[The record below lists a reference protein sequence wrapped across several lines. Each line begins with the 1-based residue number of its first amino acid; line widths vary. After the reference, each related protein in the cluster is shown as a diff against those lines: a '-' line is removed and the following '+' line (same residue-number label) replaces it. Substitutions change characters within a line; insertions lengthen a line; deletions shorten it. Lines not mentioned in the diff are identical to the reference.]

1 MRSNRKQK
9 TGKIAAVIMMSWILA
24 VTFCQTANAA
34 QESVLESLA
43 GEDLIDEA
51 LTKEQA
57 DEIFNFIIQK
67 IAEGGLD
74 SEEAVQEAIAE
85 GEEEFQV
92 FLTEG
97 EKDKIVQIVD
107 QVNAWGLDAE
117 ELAKKAKELYD
128 EYGMELLE
136 HPEKA
141 AAEVVKSSIGSSL
154 KGIGDF
160 FAGIGRGIRDFF
172 CDSIKSFWDSF

>member
-1 MRSNRKQK
+1 MQNSRKD
-9 TGKIAAVIMMSWILA
+9 KIKRRTLAFIMSGMLFI
-24 VTFCQTANAA
+24 TFFQTAYAA
-34 QESVLESLA
+34 QESVKESA
-43 GEDLIDEA
+43 AEDSLIDEA

-74 SEEAVQEAIAE
+74 SEDAVREVITE

-92 FLTEG
+92 LLTEE

-117 ELAKKAKELYD
+117 DLAKKAGELYD

-141 AAEVVKSSIGSSL
+141 AAEAVKSSIGASL

-172 CDSIKSFWDSF
+172 HDSIKSFFDSF

>member
-1 MRSNRKQK
+1 MRNKSTQKIRKRALAFIVS
-9 TGKIAAVIMMSWILA
+9 GILFTA
-24 VTFCQTANAA
+24 FFQTAYATQETA
-34 QESVLESLA
+34 TESVEE
-43 GEDLIDEA
+43 GGLIDEA

-57 DEIFNFIIQK
+57 DEIFHFIIQK

-74 SEEAVQEAIAE
+74 SAEAIREAIAE

-92 FLTEG
+92 FLTEE

-117 ELAKKAKELYD
+117 GLAKKAGELYD

-141 AAEVVKSSIGSSL
+141 AVEVVKSSIGASL
-154 KGIGDF
+154 KGVGDF

-172 CDSIKSFWDSF
+172 HDSIKGFLDIF

>member
-1 MRSNRKQK
+1 MQNSRKQK
-9 TGKIAAVIMMSWILA
+9 IRNRFLAFILSGI
-24 VTFCQTANAA
+24 FLIIFDQTAYAVQETTA
-34 QESVLESLA
+34 QNVESDS
-43 GEDLIDEA
+43 LIDEA

-57 DEIFNFIIQK
+57 DEIFQFIIQK

-74 SEEAVQEAIAE
+74 SEEAVREVIAE
-85 GEEEFQV
+85 GEETFQV
-92 FLTEG
+92 SLTEE
-97 EKDKIVQIVD
+97 EKDKIVQVVD

-117 ELAKKAKELYD
+117 ELAKKAGELYD

-141 AAEVVKSSIGSSL
+141 AVEAVKSSIGSSL

-172 CDSIKSFWDSF
+172 QNSIKGFLDSF

>member
-1 MRSNRKQK
+1 MQNKKKHKIRKKVLTCILSGILLCVACK
-9 TGKIAAVIMMSWILA
+9 TVYAVQETT
-24 VTFCQTANAA
+24 V
-34 QESVLESLA
+34 ESVSP
-43 GEDLIDEA
+43 DSLIDEA

-57 DEIFNFIIQK
+57 DEIFHFIIQK

-74 SEEAVQEAIAE
+74 SEEAVREVIAE

-92 FLTEG
+92 FLTEE
-97 EKDKIVQIVD
+97 EKNKIVEVVD

-117 ELAKKAKELYD
+117 GLAKKAEELYE
-128 EYGMELLE
+128 EYGMELFE

-141 AAEVVKSSIGSSL
+141 AEEVVKNSIGASL
-154 KGIGDF
+154 RGIGDF

-172 CDSIKSFWDSF
+172 HDSIQGFLDIF